1 MSPAS
6 KSKSKDKSTPRTGKE
21 HHQKVSIKPSPVHS
35 NGANGSSASAYNP
48 TLGTFHALE
57 ISSASTTQQANG
69 RFRTMDDPEDHS
81 GNSPGTTAE
90 YDSLSNTGSCSG
102 ESEDPKE
109 KLNGTAPRVETTPGC
124 DTDKRDKIRQKNER
138 KHQRQKE
145 KRAQDLHERCNSFL
159 TSRKLEALSHQLVM
173 MGFPPERAMMAI
185 IANEGRMEESVA
197 WLLLEGDDEN
207 RQEVPVKFEDKF
219 SLKVDISDELARIA
233 VMEVKYRC
241 TKQDVE
247 RAVVA
252 FEGDL
257 LKAEENLR
265 SQKQA
270 VAAAAAPKLDEVVDS
285 DGPSDR
291 IAPPNPN
298 PASLRSPL
306 KGTSSAAFQQPLRDE
321 RDLNHRPPVRAA
333 SPQETA
339 NRNLQQALKRM
350 QPRSTDW
357 TRVQVSSI
365 DNRWTTLNS
374 SPSVSNPPLPSP
386 VQVSGPTMK
395 SELPRFTAPTLGH
408 EVKASFQA
416 AFKEPFV
423 VMRRP
428 KLTVSSSS
436 ISASASPP
444 TSTGWYP
451 NTAPGVEILT
461 GVHGGTLHN
470 LAIMGTNGS
479 TARQMFPQNNLHRSM
494 SSDPLEQAA
503 SAGWGGRQSWNASG
517 TASSSSL
524 AVPSSLGLFTGWG
537 GSSGSSK
544 NDWNTGGLAPH
555 RDYTSIDWSLDLTPL
570 RPPPRNDATS
580 DAWPVFMGGNS
591 ARPLINGGGG
601 GIYLPALQ
609 ERGGILTDGSAPAS
623 SQEWTSPFEGK
634 DLFRVPRQYVTSS
647 PTL

>member
-6 KSKSKDKSTPRTGKE
+6 KSKSKEKSTPRGGKDQ
-21 HHQKVSIKPSPVHS
+21 HPKVSIKPSPVHS

-57 ISSASTTQQANG
+57 LSSSSATPQPANG
-69 RFRTMDDPEDHS
+69 RFKTMDDPEDHS

-90 YDSLSNTGSCSG
+90 FDSFSNNGSCSG

-109 KLNGTAPRVETTPGC
+109 KLNGTVPRVETTPGC

-173 MGFPPERAMMAI
+173 MGFPPDRAMMAI

-207 RQEVPVKFEDKF
+207 RQDVPVKFEDKF

-233 VMEVKYRC
+233 VMEAKYRC
-241 TKQDVE
+241 TKQDIE

-257 LKAEENLR
+257 SKAEENLR

-270 VAAAAAPKLDEVVDS
+270 ISAAAVPKLDEPVDS
-285 DGPSDR
+285 AGPSDK

-298 PASLRSPL
+298 PVLLRSPV
-306 KGTSSAAFQQPLRDE
+306 KGTSSATFQQPLRDE
-321 RDLNHRPPVRAA
+321 RDLNHRTPVRAA

-350 QPRSTDW
+350 QPKSTDW
-357 TRVQVSSI
+357 TRVQVSAI
-365 DNRWTTLNS
+365 DNRWTTPSS
-374 SPSVSNPPLPSP
+374 SPSVSYPPLSSP
-386 VQVSGPTMK
+386 VQVSGSTMK
-395 SELPRFTAPTLGH
+395 SELPRFAAPTMGH

-416 AFKEPFV
+416 SFKEPFV

-428 KLTVSSSS
+428 KQTVSSSS
-436 ISASASPP
+436 ITPSASPP
-444 TSTGWYP
+444 TSNGWYP
-451 NTAPGVEILT
+451 NGMEILT

-470 LAIMGTNGS
+470 LAVMGTNGS
-479 TARQMFPQNNLHRSM
+479 TARQIFPQNNLHRMMPSG
-494 SSDPLEQAA
+494 PVEQTT
-503 SAGWGGRQSWNASG
+503 STGWGGGQSWNASG
-517 TASSSSL
+517 TASSSAL

-544 NDWNTGGLAPH
+544 NDWNTGGLMPH

-570 RPPPRNDATS
+570 RPPSRNDATS
-580 DAWPVFMGGNS
+580 DAWPVFMGGNA
-591 ARPLINGGGG
+591 ARPLMNGGGG
-601 GIYLPALQ
+601 VYLPGLQ
-609 ERGGILTDGSAPAS
+609 ERSGILTDGSAPAS